1 MSRDYYD
8 RTADEW
14 RAALDTVRKAA
25 GDCITLPVGH
35 LALIFHGYEQY
46 RQERAKTLAWIE
58 SAESSGYLDNT
69 AAAHARHA
77 LGEISDEQLADEVR
91 AATHRQEGS

>member
-1 MSRDYYD
+1 MSRDFYD

-14 RAALDTVRKAA
+14 RAVLDTVRNAA

-77 LGEISDEQLADEVR
+77 LGDLTDDELADQVR
-91 AATHRQEGS
+91 AASSRGEGT